1 MVNVRGADPRDGG
14 LFKVTVPQAVEEIA
28 VFKRTK
34 KCFQRSTIFEIKR
47 VYFAPL

>member
-1 MVNVRGADPRDGG
+1 VKKARDSR
-14 LFKVTVPQAVEEIA
+14 LFKVTVPQAAEEIA

-34 KCFQRSTIFEIKR
+34 KCFQRSTIFGGKR